1 MSLLEEVK
9 ARLNITWDYDDEK
22 IRSII
27 QEGQDFLISR
37 VGKSDFELEIASK
50 KLLKEY
56 CFYAWNGAVFSFE
69 DDFKSDILNLQIR
82 HGLGR

>member
-37 VGKSDFELEIASK
+37 VGKSDFELEITSK